1 VLVLYLTGVGV
12 GIMVC
17 VGIIVSAR
25 IDTCIIVCAGIIL
38 DRCRRGY
45 KIPNIQRSLSIL
57 STNDNLTCWYGYPGQ
72 INSVPKLSGPNQQT
86 PEPILFIPE

>member
-17 VGIIVSAR
+17 AGIIVSAR

-45 KIPNIQRSLSIL
+45 KIPNIQRSLA
-57 STNDNLTCWYGYPGQ
+57 
-72 INSVPKLSGPNQQT
+72 
-86 PEPILFIPE
+86 LFGGLFFLAYKPAIADLL